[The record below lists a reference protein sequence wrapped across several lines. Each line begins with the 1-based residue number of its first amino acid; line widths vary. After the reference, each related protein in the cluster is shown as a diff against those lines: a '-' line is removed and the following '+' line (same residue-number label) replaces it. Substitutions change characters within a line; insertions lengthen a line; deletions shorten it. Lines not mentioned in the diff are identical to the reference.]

1 MSTTNLGLD
10 TIETTDSI
18 QNAFLTKM
26 NSNMQ
31 KLDNAYGL
39 LKAKLLQKTGKNNL
53 NDAINYIDQ
62 LVNAQDG
69 TITADKVFNGYVGYK
84 GLQRIVG
91 TALATASTGS
101 APHLLSGLKL
111 YDSSGN
117 LITGTMPNKHETI
130 QDASGSLSGD
140 YYQMSI
146 PVSGYYTLVSK
157 LQRKK
162 ANVISDLG
170 IKVMPTIN
178 VTLSG
183 TNASYVSGYG
193 AGIDQNGVLVIW
205 AMCSGTANEHI
216 SFTNT
221 SIGAGTIGSGWGIT
235 SFDIGDPVDVPHA
248 CTITGLGSYSTI
260 NITLNANTRNTS
272 YDYVGLAVTLTAS

>member
-1 MSTTNLGLD
+1 MATKNLGLENISVD
-10 TIETTDSI
+10 DKIRESM
-18 QNAFLTKM
+18 LVKM
-26 NSNMQ
+26 NGNME
-31 KLDNAYGL
+31 KIDYAYGQLKEHL
-39 LKAKLLQKTGKNNL
+39 LEKTKKATLAE
-53 NDAINYIDQ
+53 AIDYIDM

-91 TALATASTGS
+91 TALATTTTGAASQLLTG
-101 APHLLSGLKL
+101 KTL
-111 YDSSGN
+111 YNNAGT
-117 LITGTMPNKHETI
+117 LITGTMADKSGI
-130 QDASGSLSGD
+130 QQSASATTNGD
-140 YYQMSI
+140 NYVLKI
-146 PVSGYYTLVSK
+146 PVNGYYTTGSWLTRAKTS
-157 LQRKK
+157 
-162 ANVISDLG
+162 VISDLG

-183 TNASYVSGYG
+183 TNSSYVSGYG

-221 SIGAGTIGSGWGIT
+221 SIGAGTIGNGWNIT
-235 SFDIGDPVDVPHA
+235 AFDTSDPASVPHA

-260 NITLNANTRNTS
+260 NITLNANTRDTS
-272 YDYVGLAVTLTAS
+272 YDYIGLAVTLTAS